1 MNFRKTFTARK
12 GPPAGCDALSIF
24 PVKYEDSLASQPLR
38 LRRKGLVNCQQATC
52 NSLQESCSPIR
63 LQENLLIIFMEH
75 KMASKRVEMLFA
87 KKTVCLKL

>member
-1 MNFRKTFTARK
+1 MSRWVYQNLIMIYA
-12 GPPAGCDALSIF
+12 
-24 PVKYEDSLASQPLR
+24 SLASQPLR

-87 KKTVCLKL
+87 KKLFV